1 MLQFFCGELLSLCG
15 KRNHICG
22 RIIIIEYK
30 ILCPE
35 REFCDSLRGYSLIV
49 PVMSPYV
56 VLITLAVYLLALFL
70 IAYLSGRRTD
80 NAGFFIGNR
89 RTTWYMATLA
99 MIGAAMSGV
108 TYISVP
114 GSVATDGFS
123 YMQMVVGFTIGQMIV
138 AFVLIPIFYR
148 RGVVSLYEYLDER
161 FGVTAHRTGAWC
173 FLVSK
178 LIGAALKIY
187 VVCAVMQL
195 LVFDYFNVDFIWNI
209 ILTMTLVWLYTRWGG
224 VRSLIVTDT
233 LQSICLVVSIVVC
246 VCCLCGDMG
255 LSLSDAVAA
264 VKESPYSQIW
274 FFDNPDSPRYFWKM
288 VAGGALCLVA
298 MTGLD
303 QDMMQ
308 RNMSCR
314 TKRDSQINVVL
325 TAICQIF
332 VILLFLVLGVLLY
345 RYVDFAGL
353 PQPAKGDDV
362 FPFVA
367 VRGGLPIIAGVVFVV
382 GLISST
388 YSAAGSSLTSLT
400 TSFTLDI
407 LDGAKRYDEPTL
419 ARLRKRIHI
428 VMAIIMMVVIVAFD
442 RFGNDSVINLVFKL
456 AGYTYGPILG
466 MFAFGILCKY
476 QIKERFVPIV
486 AILSPILSYLLQ
498 WAMAERIGYFIGFEL
513 LGYNALFTIF
523 GLLLIIKPKTENE

>member
-1 MLQFFCGELLSLCG
+1 M
-15 KRNHICG
+15 I
-22 RIIIIEYK
+22 
-30 ILCPE
+30 
-35 REFCDSLRGYSLIV
+35 
-49 PVMSPYV
+49 SPYL
-56 VLITLAVYLLALFL
+56 VLATLATYLLLLFA
-70 IAYLSGRRTD
+70 IAYFSGRKSD

-108 TYISVP
+108 TFISVP
-114 GSVATDGFS
+114 GSVAADSFS
-123 YMQMVVGFTIGQMIV
+123 YMQMVVGFTIGQLIV
-138 AFVLIPIFYR
+138 AFVLVPLFYR
-148 RGVVSLYEYLDER
+148 RGVVSLYEYLDMR
-161 FGVTAHRTGAWC
+161 FGVTTHRAGAWC

-178 LIGAALKIY
+178 IIGAALKVY
-187 VVCAVMQL
+187 VVCTVMQL
-195 LVFDYFNVDFIWNI
+195 LVFDYFQIDFIWNVAFTI
-209 ILTMTLVWLYTRWGG
+209 TLVWLYTRWGG

-233 LQSICLVVSIVVC
+233 LQSVCLVVSIVVC
-246 VCCLCGDMG
+246 IYYLCDAMG
-255 LSLSDAVAA
+255 LSVADSVAV
-264 VKESPYSQIW
+264 VRESPYSQMW
-274 FFDNPDSPRYFWKM
+274 FFDDANSPRYFWKM

-314 TKRDSQINVVL
+314 KERDSQINIVL

-345 RYVDFAGL
+345 RYVDFAAL

-362 FPFVA
+362 FPLVA
-367 VRGGLPIIAGVVFVV
+367 VQGGLPLIVGVVFVV

-407 LDGAKRYDEPTL
+407 MDGAKRYDEAEL
-419 ARLRKRIHI
+419 ARLRQRIHI
-428 VMAIIMMVVIVAFD
+428 IMAIVMMAVIVVFD
-442 RFGNDSVINLVFKL
+442 KFGDSSVINLVFKV

-466 MFAFGILCKY
+466 LFTFGMVCKHS
-476 QIKERFVPIV
+476 IKERFVPAV
-486 AILSPILSYLLQ
+486 VILSPILSYFVQ
-498 WAMAERIGYFIGFEL
+498 WMAAERFGYFIGFEL

-523 GLLLIIKPKTENE
+523 GMLLIVKKNKNE